1 MATSEVFELA
11 DAEPRAF
18 GRTVTFRFTHDIAHN
33 GMAIDALGQMMAV
46 VARQAWA
53 LGDPETAI
61 VLSEAA
67 NAVIVDG
74 LDGAVSSQR
83 LLADAI
89 ARADHDAGP
98 DRDLANDRLRE
109 AERRLLQVIAR
120 WMHLR
125 DRLDDHAA
133 RWGETVVDVRRA
145 PDGSRTLTID
155 VRPLDADPGHPTGAL
170 GAEVSVR
177 DTVPLP
183 TDSAAM
189 AS

>member
-1 MATSEVFELA
+1 MATAEVFELA
-11 DAEPRAF
+11 DAEPRPF

-53 LGDPETAI
+53 LGDRQTAVI
-61 VLSEAA
+61 LSEAA

-74 LDGAVSSQR
+74 LDGAVQSRQ
-83 LLADAI
+83 LLTDAI
-89 ARADHDAGP
+89 DLEEDAEI
-98 DRDLANDRLRE
+98 LDRLVE
-109 AERRLLQVIAR
+109 AERRLLQVVAR

-125 DRLDDHAA
+125 DRLGDHSV
-133 RWGETVVDVRRA
+133 RWGETVVAVRRA
-145 PDGSRTLTID
+145 PDGSRTLTLD
-155 VRPLDADPGHPTGAL
+155 VRPLDGEPGHPPGSL

-183 TDSAAM
+183 AGPVAM
-189 AS
+189 PS